1 MSGRKT
7 SIVTG
12 ASRGIGRAVA
22 LRLARDGYN
31 VALNYRSSE
40 TEAQSICA
48 EITALGAEAK
58 AFKADVSNFDEAAA
72 LVKAVLDAFGAV
84 DVLVNNAGITRD
96 RLIPMMSEAD
106 FSDVVRV
113 NLNGCFNMTR
123 HVYRPMMKQKSGII
137 INISSV
143 VGIHGNAG
151 QANYAASKAGIIGLT
166 LSTAK
171 ELGGRGIRVNAVAPG
186 YIQTDMTGA
195 LTGEQRELIAGRI
208 TLGRLGVP
216 EDVAGLVSFLC
227 SDSASYITG
236 QVISVDGGMQ

>member
-1 MSGRKT
+1 MNGRKT
-7 SIVTG
+7 AIVTG

-22 LRLARDGYN
+22 LRLASDGYN
-31 VALNYRSSE
+31 IAINYRSSE
-40 TEAQSICA
+40 AEAQALCA
-48 EITALGAEAK
+48 EITALGVDAR
-58 AFKADVSNFDEAAA
+58 AFQADVSNFEEAAA
-72 LVKAVLDAFGAV
+72 LVKSTIEAFGAV

-96 RLIPMMSEAD
+96 RLIAMMSEAD
-106 FSDVVRV
+106 FNDVVRV

-123 HVYRPMMKQKSGII
+123 HAYRPMMKQKSGII

-143 VGIHGNAG
+143 IGIHGNAG

-195 LTGEQRELIAGRI
+195 LNDEQRGKIAERI
-208 TLGRLGVP
+208 TLGRLGTP
-216 EDVAGLVSFLC
+216 EDVAGVVSFLC
-227 SDSASYITG
+227 SENASYITG